1 MDEIN
6 YLHVNNNGILVL
18 FESILIH
25 VSLSQI
31 FLSGKI

>member
-6 YLHVNNNGILVL
+6 YLHVNNNDFGIIWIDFDPFV
-18 FESILIH
+18 
-25 VSLSQI
+25 LSQI